1 MELTFK
7 QAENEDAEHIL
18 RFNKQLIFDYETLE
32 EINLENVLRWVQK
45 KITSRIEEY
54 TAIYADGKKAGYYHF
69 YQNEDGEFELDD
81 LYIFPEFQNKGIG
94 SAVIRKCC
102 SLVKEPVMLYVFIR
116 NKGAVSLYKRMGFQV
131 VETIKDSR
139 FIMKRNPDAAG
150 A

>member
-1 MELTFK
+1 MELTFR
-7 QAENEDAEHIL
+7 QAENEDAERIFG
-18 RFNKQLIFDYETLE
+18 FNKQLIFDYESLE
-32 EINLENVLRWVQK
+32 DINLEKVLRWVQK

-69 YQNEDGEFELDD
+69 FQNEEGEFELDD
-81 LYIFPEFQNKGIG
+81 LYIFQEFRNQGIG

-102 SLVKEPVMLYVFIR
+102 SSVKEPVMLYVFIR

-139 FIMKRNPDAAG
+139 FIMKRNPDASG